1 MSDQIE
7 LTDPVDHSVGGMYG
21 HMFRR
26 GFHIGM
32 SIIPFIYFEFGEK
45 IADYFSVTVI
55 QVVSF
60 LTLVLVFGEALRLK
74 LGITI
79 FGQRDYESKHV
90 SALAGAGFAVGMTFL
105 ILPEHPELVW
115 PLILSLSLGD
125 PFLVEIRRMGLES
138 KTVFF
143 YGSIFIALIWIAC
156 SFQVDTPL
164 WMAVVMGPL
173 WVAPEWARFR
183 WIDYIATMLL
193 IPLSATIMLVP
204 WM

>member
-32 SIIPFIYFEFGEK
+32 SIIPFIYFEFGEI

-79 FGQRDYESKHV
+79 FGQRDYESKQV
-90 SALAGAGFAVGMTFL
+90 SALAWGGFAVGMTFL
-105 ILPEHPELVW
+105 ILPEHPEFVW

-125 PFLVEIRRMGLES
+125 PFLGEIRRMGLES
-138 KTVFF
+138 KAVFL

-173 WVAPEWARFR
+173 CVAAEWPRLKWV
-183 WIDYIATMLL
+183 DDNATMLL

>member
-7 LTDPVDHSVGGMYG
+7 LTDPVDHSVGGVYG

-79 FGQRDYESKHV
+79 FGQRDYESKQV
-90 SALAGAGFAVGMTFL
+90 SALAWGGFAIGMTFL
-105 ILPEHPELVW
+105 ILPEHPEFVW

-125 PFLVEIRRMGLES
+125 PFLGEIRRMGLES
-138 KTVFF
+138 KTVFL

-173 WVAPEWARFR
+173 CVAAEWPRLRWV
-183 WIDYIATMLL
+183 DDNATMLL

>member
-7 LTDPVDHSVGGMYG
+7 LTDPVDHSVGGVYG

-79 FGQRDYESKHV
+79 FGQRDNESKQV
-90 SALAGAGFAVGMTFL
+90 SALAWGGFAIGMTFL
-105 ILPEHPELVW
+105 ILPEHPEFVW

-125 PFLVEIRRMGLES
+125 PFLGEIRRMGLES
-138 KTVFF
+138 KTVFL

-173 WVAPEWARFR
+173 CVAAEWPWLRCV
-183 WIDYIATMLL
+183 DDIAPMLR

>member
-45 IADYFSVTVI
+45 IADYFSITVI

-79 FGQRDYESKHV
+79 FGQRDYESKQV
-90 SALAGAGFAVGMTFL
+90 SALAWGGFAVGMTFL
-105 ILPEHPELVW
+105 ILPEHPEFVW

-125 PFLVEIRRMGLES
+125 PFLGEIRRMGLES
-138 KTVFF
+138 KAVFL

-173 WVAPEWARFR
+173 CVAAEWPRLRWV
-183 WIDYIATMLL
+183 DDNATMLL

>member
-1 MSDQIE
+1 M
-7 LTDPVDHSVGGMYG
+7 
-21 HMFRR
+21 
-26 GFHIGM
+26 
-32 SIIPFIYFEFGEK
+32 
-45 IADYFSVTVI
+45 
-55 QVVSF
+55 
-60 LTLVLVFGEALRLK
+60 TLVLVFGEALRLK

-79 FGQRDYESKHV
+79 FGQRDYESKQV
-90 SALAGAGFAVGMTFL
+90 SALAWGGFAIGMTFL
-105 ILPEHPELVW
+105 ILPDHPEFVW

-125 PFLVEIRRMGLES
+125 PFLGEIRRMGLES
-138 KTVFF
+138 KTVFL

-173 WVAPEWARFR
+173 CVAAEWPRLRWV
-183 WIDYIATMLL
+183 DDNATMLL

>member
-32 SIIPFIYFEFGEK
+32 SIIPFIYFEFGQK

-79 FGQRDYESKHV
+79 FGQRDYESKQV
-90 SALAGAGFAVGMTFL
+90 SALAWGGFAVGMTFL

-125 PFLVEIRRMGLES
+125 PFLGEIRRMGLES

-173 WVAPEWARFR
+173 CVAAEWPRLR
-183 WIDYIATMLL
+183 WIDDNATMLL

>member
-79 FGQRDYESKHV
+79 FGQRDYESKQV
-90 SALAGAGFAVGMTFL
+90 SALAWGGFAVGMTFL
-105 ILPEHPELVW
+105 ILPEHPEFVW

-125 PFLVEIRRMGLES
+125 PFLGEIRRMGLES
-138 KTVFF
+138 KAVFL

-173 WVAPEWARFR
+173 CVAAEWPRLRWV
-183 WIDYIATMLL
+183 DDNATMLL
-193 IPLSATIMLVP
+193 IPLAAVIMLVP
-204 WM
+204 WL